1 MTSFSMSMCL
11 GDLAHPIVLQ
21 SLSPPRSL
29 EDLVLCTSEG
39 EYHAIP
45 AKAREAP
52 AEEDEEEVS
61 RVDLSRIILQVD
73 FEEELLSF
81 NC

>member
-1 MTSFSMSMCL
+1 M
-11 GDLAHPIVLQ
+11 
-21 SLSPPRSL
+21 
-29 EDLVLCTSEG
+29 LCTSEG

-45 AKAREAP
+45 AKARE

-81 NC
+81 KVLCNSIYNDMINSYMRL